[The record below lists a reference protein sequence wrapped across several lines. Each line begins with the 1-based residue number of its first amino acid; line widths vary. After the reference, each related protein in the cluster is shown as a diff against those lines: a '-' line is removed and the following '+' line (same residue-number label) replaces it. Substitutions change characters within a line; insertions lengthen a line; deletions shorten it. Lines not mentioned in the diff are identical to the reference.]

1 MSADTLNTLKWFV
14 VMTKPGKQD
23 EVVKRLSGAGFEVF
37 DPKLKQYSHK
47 RTQYVIRVLFPL
59 YTFVK
64 LDIQKDHR
72 LINYTRGVLRILG
85 VGGVPHPVSD
95 TIVEKISN
103 SCDEN
108 GVINAKYTEEDIKEG
123 DKVRITSGPLQ
134 GIEAVVSGLYN
145 DQQRIEIL
153 MDLLKV
159 SLPEK
164 HVKKV

>member
-1 MSADTLNTLKWFV
+1 M
-14 VMTKPGKQD
+14 
-23 EVVKRLSGAGFEVF
+23 
-37 DPKLKQYSHK
+37 
-47 RTQYVIRVLFPL
+47 
-59 YTFVK
+59 
-64 LDIQKDHR
+64 
-72 LINYTRGVLRILG
+72 LRILG

-95 TIVEKISN
+95 AIVEKIRN

-123 DKVRITSGPLQ
+123 DRVRITSGPLE